1 MVPTFERKSLNCNY
15 FFATVQLQ
23 KSLKL
28 VKLHKLLTDVVI
40 TLANHDLICGKSN
53 GTLWICWIVLPK
65 HEEPNSQNPK
75 PIIFILC
82 CQEHELDH
90 VESDPHLALVSS
102 FVPLCLFN
110 GFPSVKVNTSCS
122 PLHLFFYFWDGSVT
136 KKYIKAFF
144 TKSLPF
150 FLFPIIK
157 SPHHQKNMLLM
168 VYFFSRKNF
177 YCLLLYFM
185 SAYTSLFAI
194 FQNVLSFSNNNFN
207 FHTSCRV
214 FISQWYVFIENYK
227 KIYNSGYLPFYFINL
242 FPRSH

>member
-82 CQEHELDH
+82 CQEHNELDH

-144 TKSLPF
+144 YKITAI
-150 FLFPIIK
+150 FPISHYQVSSSSK
-157 SPHHQKNMLLM
+157 EHVTHGLL
-168 VYFFSRKNF
+168 FQSEK
-177 YCLLLYFM
+177 LLLPII
-185 SAYTSLFAI
+185 I
-194 FQNVLSFSNNNFN
+194 FHVSIYITLRNFSKCF
-207 FHTSCRV
+207 V
-214 FISQWYVFIENYK
+214 FFK
-227 KIYNSGYLPFYFINL
+227 
-242 FPRSH
+242 